1 MQSSRGKTLDERMRT
16 EPLLQAEFILYV
28 YYQYNENLTDSD
40 VIESLG
46 KIAEGK
52 DADWKE
58 GSLESAITT
67 SLYGKGIS
75 GNTFQKEDAL
85 KAIERLKVN
94 VETSVKEGHDFL
106 NELVIRDYALFEPY
120 LVNAYHDFMEKTS
133 SLASIHNYLD
143 AEMEIY
149 RAACFCFPGARKHA
163 DELFTRIFSKEKEE
177 VGDENVRKVEFLQWF
192 VGQYV
197 IPAVD
202 TVPSEWYYSRFS
214 RYLNQRVT
222 PIMRDVVQQRRS
234 VFVVSGRSKNSVML
248 DDLLYAESFS
258 VKMTDASQLS
268 KGNVVECTLVRYAA
282 SRRINSVVKLL
293 SSEEAEKV
301 VTDVNSRR
309 ELMADMHND
318 FVSEFGSEALLL
330 ANPQEAV
337 ARFNEFAAHFTER
350 KGLKDASLP
359 RLINAEAFNSYPDF
373 RTALLCELNNF
384 YLSIYYPLFMDAI
397 EGRMNSDSASEI
409 TDICLTN
416 AIALPFSTLRRVLSA
431 HGARVLEMEA
441 SLHPE
446 LASVQSMIDFIL
458 RERGHTWEYLPLPLV
473 AGSEP
478 LGSVRGTQRG

>member
-1 MQSSRGKTLDERMRT
+1 MQYPKGKTLDERIRT

-28 YYQYNENLTDSD
+28 YYQYNENLSDDD
-40 VIESLG
+40 VISSIG
-46 KIAEGK
+46 KIVEGK
-52 DADWKE
+52 DADSKE

-67 SLYGKGIS
+67 SLYGKGPS

-85 KAIERLKVN
+85 KALEKLKLN

-106 NELVIRDYALFEPY
+106 GELVIRNYSLFEPY
-120 LVNAYHDFMEKTS
+120 LLKAYHDFMEKTS

-143 AEMEIY
+143 GEMEMY
-149 RAACFCFPGARKHA
+149 RAACFCFPGVRKHA
-163 DELFTRIFSKEKEE
+163 DDVFSRIFSKEQEE
-177 VGDENVRKVEFLQWF
+177 SKDENVRRVEFLQWF

-214 RYLNQRVT
+214 RFLNQRVL

-234 VFVVSGRSKNSVML
+234 VFVVSGRSKNSVVL
-248 DDLLYAESFS
+248 DDLLYAESFN
-258 VKMTDASQLS
+258 VKMSDAAQLS
-268 KGNVVECTLVRYAA
+268 KGNVVECTLIRYAA

-293 SSEEAEKV
+293 SPDEAEKV
-301 VTDVNSRR
+301 VSDVNSRR
-309 ELMADMHND
+309 ELMADMHSD

-330 ANPQEAV
+330 ANPQEGV
-337 ARFNEFAAHFTER
+337 ARFNEFATKFTDR
-350 KGLKDASLP
+350 KGLKDSSLP

-384 YLSIYYPLFMDAI
+384 YLSIYYPIFIDAI
-397 EGRMNSDSASEI
+397 EGRLNQDSASEI

-431 HGARVLEMEA
+431 HGGRVLEME
-441 SLHPE
+441 SRLHPE
-446 LASVQSMIDFIL
+446 LGNVQGMIDFIL

-473 AGSEP
+473 SGSEP
-478 LGSVRGTQRG
+478 LGSVRGNQRG